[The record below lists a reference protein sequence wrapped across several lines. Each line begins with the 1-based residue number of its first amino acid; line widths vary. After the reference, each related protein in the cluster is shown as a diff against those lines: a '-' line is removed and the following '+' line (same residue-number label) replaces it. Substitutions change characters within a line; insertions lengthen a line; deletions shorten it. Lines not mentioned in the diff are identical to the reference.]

1 MAYFAIFTII
11 HDTWADHKAL
21 LLDAIEKRQAGQS
34 IENCQ
39 SLHIIHGTALSKSGL
54 TIAVAPIGKILFI
67 ARPPPFLTLI
77 IVISTYIPF
86 NLFKINILNRIIQHR

>member
-1 MAYFAIFTII
+1 MAYFTMFTII

-21 LLDAIEKRQAGQS
+21 LLDAIEKRQAGKS
-34 IENCQ
+34 IEKRQN
-39 SLHIIHGTALSKSGL
+39 LHILHGTALSKSGL

-67 ARPPPFLTLI
+67 APPFLTLI
-77 IVISTYIPF
+77 IVISTYIPC